1 MLKKIVEYNSY
12 ISQEIAVSFIN
23 ALKTIKT
30 TQAAIATITN
40 APDTLVPVA
49 QEEQVGEQNKAEV
62 ADKEEANP
70 IKQKG
75 PEENGQEKTQ

>member
-1 MLKKIVEYNSY
+1 MLKKIVEYNLST
-12 ISQEIAVSFIN
+12 SQEITVSCVK
-23 ALKTIKT
+23 ALKTFKP
-30 TQAAIATITN
+30 TQSAIATITN
-40 APDTLVPVA
+40 EPDTLVPVA